1 MKIHIDL
8 DCFFVS
14 AERTL
19 DPSLIG
25 KPVAIGGRGDPYIFS
40 EADSRQDLL
49 MDNGGAFVGS
59 FFHRYQG
66 DDLAQYID
74 PDGRIRGIVTT
85 ASYEARAFGVQT
97 GMSIREALGRCPSL
111 IVKAPNMRL
120 YHTLSHALHDFLQ
133 ERIPLVEQA
142 GIDEFYGDLDGWV
155 EDEEIPE
162 FTDALR
168 HAIKRHLALPVSIG
182 AAHSKY
188 IAKLST
194 DEAKPFGCR
203 TLFPGDIEPFL
214 RNIPVE
220 KFPGI
225 GRSVQ
230 RKCREYRI
238 MTLGDL
244 LRAKTLV
251 RSWGPYAS
259 ALYERVSG
267 NDPGGLALHAPRKS
281 IGISRTFDPVS
292 NRDELRRRIAILARH
307 LAYAI
312 QRLEVHPTT
321 FTLSIHYLH
330 YPQSHQSRTESRL
343 FSERRFRHL
352 VLSLFAEADIHRS
365 GAITHLGLSASHF
378 SSQTHR
384 IFSLLDYETDC
395 AEQTLD
401 DATRKIRDK
410 YGLDALKWGNE
421 FKTDPQGEFG
431 IITPDGQKTL

>member
-19 DPSLIG
+19 DPSLVG
-25 KPVAIGGRGDPYIFS
+25 KPVAVGGRGDPYIFS
-40 EADSRQDLL
+40 GTNSRQDLL
-49 MDNGGAFVGS
+49 VENTGAFVGT

-85 ASYEARAFGVQT
+85 ASYEARAFGVTT
-97 GMSIREALGRCPSL
+97 GMSLREALGRCPGL
-111 IVKAPNMRL
+111 IIKAPNMRL
-120 YHTLSHALHDFLQ
+120 YHRLSRALRDFLQ

-142 GIDEFYGDLDGWV
+142 SIDEFYGDLEGWV
-155 EDEEIPE
+155 EDAEVPE

-168 HAIKRHLALPVSIG
+168 HAIKRHLFLPVSIG

-188 IAKLST
+188 ISKLAT

-203 TLFPGDIEPFL
+203 TVFPDEVGPFL

-225 GRSVQ
+225 GRSLQ
-230 RKCREYRI
+230 RRCREYRI
-238 MTLGDL
+238 ETLGDL
-244 LRAKTLV
+244 LRARPLV
-251 RSWGPYAS
+251 CSWGPYAA
-259 ALYERVSG
+259 ALYMRVNG
-267 NDPGGLALHAPRKS
+267 GDPGELTLHAPRKS
-281 IGISRTFDPVS
+281 IGISRTFDPV
-292 NRDELRRRIAILARH
+292 NDRDELRRRVVILARH

-321 FTLSIHYLH
+321 FTLTLH
-330 YPQSHQSRTESRL
+330 YQHHPKAHQSLTESRF

-352 VLSLFAEADIHRS
+352 AMELFGCADLHRG
-365 GAITHLGLSASHF
+365 GAITHLGLTASHF
-378 SSQTHR
+378 SSQSRR
-384 IFSLLDYETDC
+384 IFSLFDYEAAS
-395 AEQTLD
+395 AEHTLD
-401 DATRKIRDK
+401 EATRKIRDK
-410 YGLDALKWGNE
+410 YGLDTLRWGDE
-421 FKTDPQGEFG
+421 FCSK
-431 IITPDGQKTL
+431 KNSV